1 MRRTALLLAALMA
14 LIPALARAALPD
26 LEQIMEHPDWIGPP
40 VEDAWW
46 SLDGREALYRI
57 KRAGSPLRD
66 TRAINLRGERDAA
79 VGDDRLAVLDGAAPV
94 FDRDRRRA
102 LFLRNGD
109 LFIRDLRSGRLTQLS
124 RGVDGLAEPRFMADG
139 RVLVRAGERWLIMD
153 AATGMARPLI
163 DLRMED
169 EPDSAGKDEL
179 LRQVQLRLFD
189 TLARQRADRAAERS
203 EDLRQRGV
211 DSSRAPAPWFLGK
224 GRRLVAS
231 EPSPNGRWLLIV
243 TAAESAEAGERG
255 KMPLYVTE
263 SGYTEIEEVRTRVG
277 RNLPQGVQFELLD
290 IQTRTRQ
297 PIDLGKLPGV
307 AEDPLAF
314 LREGN
319 PAAPKAPEQ
328 RAVSLLGSRWNA
340 EGSRLA
346 LMLRSVDN
354 KDRWLVSMAPDV
366 QGADLAVEDRLTD
379 TAWIGWTFNDFG
391 WLPDGRTLW
400 FQSER
405 SGFGHLY
412 LKPVGTGAARALTQ
426 GRFEAQSPTLMAD
439 GRRFIFIGNA
449 EQPTMFDLYEVAVDG
464 GTPRRLT
471 ELRGVERY
479 VVSPDQRRAL
489 VLHSSTHVPTQLAV
503 LDLGSRSLRTLTDTR
518 TAAYR
523 AIEWPDMEVVA
534 VPSSHQADA
543 VWSKLYRP
551 ARMEPGRRYPIVLFV
566 HGAGYLQ
573 NSHHRF
579 PQYYRE
585 QMFHHLLVERG
596 YLVLDM
602 DFRASAGYGRDWRTA
617 IYRRMGHPELE
628 DLVDGLDWLVEHHQ
642 GDPERVGVYGG
653 SYGGFMAL
661 MALFREPDRFH
672 AGAALRPVTDWR
684 HYNHGYTANILNTPD
699 VDPEAHRISS
709 PIEYAENLR
718 GHLLI
723 AHGMMDDNV
732 FYQDAVMLAQRLIEL
747 RKEDWEL
754 ASYPLERHGYV
765 HPESWLDQY
774 RRVLKLFERNLRGV
788 H

>member
-1 MRRTALLLAALMA
+1 MRRPALLLAALF
-14 LIPALARAALPD
+14 ALASAPAHAGLPG

-40 VEDAWW
+40 VEEAWW
-46 SLDGREALYRI
+46 SLDGRDALYRI
-57 KRAGSPLRD
+57 KRPGSPLRA
-66 TRAINLRGERDAA
+66 THAIDLRSGRDGA
-79 VGDDRLAVLDGAAPV
+79 VGDDRLASLDGPSPV

-102 LFLRNGD
+102 LFLRQGD
-109 LFIRDLRSGRLTQLS
+109 LFLRELRSGRLVQLS
-124 RGVDGLAEPRFMADG
+124 RGVDGLADPRFMLDG
-139 RVLVRAGERWLIMD
+139 RVLARSGERWLLLD
-153 AATGMARPLI
+153 PRGGPGQALA

-169 EPDSAGKDEL
+169 EPGSTGRDDA
-179 LRQVQLRLFD
+179 LRQTQLRLFE
-189 TLARQRADRAAERS
+189 TLARQRAEREAERE
-203 EDLRQRGV
+203 EDMRLRTV
-211 DSSRAPAPWFLGK
+211 DGTRAPAPWYLGK
-224 GRRLVAS
+224 GRRLLAS
-231 EPSPNGRWLLIV
+231 EPSPDGRWLLIA
-243 TAAESAEAGERG
+243 TAPEAAEGGERG

-263 SGYTEIEEVRTRVG
+263 SGYTEIEDVRTRVG
-277 RNLPQGVQFELLD
+277 RNSPQPVQIELLD
-290 IQTRTRQ
+290 
-297 PIDLGKLPGV
+297 LGARARHPLELAGLPGIT
-307 AEDPLAF
+307 EDPLAE
-314 LREGN
+314 LR
-319 PAAPKAPEQ
+319 AASPGAAKAPEQ
-328 RAVSLLGSRWNA
+328 RGVAMLAARWSPD
-340 EGSRLA
+340 GGRLA
-346 LMLRSVDN
+346 IMLRAIDN
-354 KDRWLVSMAPDV
+354 KDRWLLTLAPQRD
-366 QGADLAVEDRLTD
+366 GAAFSVVDRLTD
-379 TAWIGWTFNDFG
+379 EAWIGWTFNEFG
-391 WLPDGRTLW
+391 WLPDSRELW

-405 SGFGHLY
+405 SGHGHLY
-412 LKPVGTGAARALTQ
+412 VTAAGSESARALTR
-426 GRFEAQSPTLMAD
+426 GRFEAQSPQLLAD
-439 GRRFIFIGNA
+439 GRRLLFVGNV
-449 EQPTMFDLYEVAVDG
+449 EHPTAFDLYEVPVAG

-471 ELRGVERY
+471 ELRGVERF
-479 VVSPDQRRAL
+479 VISPDQRRAL

-503 LDLGSRSLRTLTDTR
+503 LDLGDRALRTLTDTR
-518 TAAYR
+518 TDTYR
-523 AIEWPDMEVVA
+523 AIEWPAMEVVG
-534 VPSSHQADA
+534 VPSSHQAEP

-596 YLVLDM
+596 YIVLDM

-642 GDPERVGVYGG
+642 GDPDRVGVYGG

-788 H
+788 P